1 MDNKI
6 KNIVRYLIAVLFL
19 VSAITKITDF
29 KNTILFFENIFEV
42 DYFLVKTGLIILI
55 LLELFIVYGFI
66 VKGVNSVNF
75 YKSVAGLL
83 AVFIMTSLYFE
94 IREINNCGCFG
105 ASIESS
111 PLLTIIKNI
120 LIIAGL
126 IFLVRKEKENGYENK

>member
-6 KNIVRYLIAVLFL
+6 KNIVRYFIAILFL
-19 VSAITKITDF
+19 VSAITKIIDF
-29 KNTILFFENIFEV
+29 RNTILFFENIFGI

-105 ASIESS
+105 TSIESS

>member
-6 KNIVRYLIAVLFL
+6 KNIVRYVIAILFL

-66 VKGVNSVNF
+66 VKGVNSANF

-126 IFLVRKEKENGYENK
+126 IFLLKKEKENGYENK